1 MSASAILET
10 IRNGNWALWRRQV
23 AGILAIEARRNLLG
37 RRALFVYLLAFA
49 PAALLALR
57 LIVPVPERA
66 IESIGGVSVMYA
78 LIFRTF
84 VLRLAVFFGCV
95 GIFTRLIRGDMLE
108 RILHYYLLSPVRRE
122 VLIAGKYLAGVL
134 STGLIFGL
142 STIISYVLLFAPSGW
157 VAFEE
162 FVIKGPG
169 FAHLLSYVGLILLAC
184 IGYGAVFL
192 LIGIYFRNPIIPA
205 ALILGWEYINF
216 LLPPLLKKF
225 SVIYYLESLCPV
237 PIPEGS
243 ITILAEPA
251 PAWLAIPG
259 LLIVSATLLLI
270 AGFSIRRMEISYADE

>member
-1 MSASAILET
+1 MSLSGVVES
-10 IRNGNWALWRRQV
+10 IRRGNWVLWRRQV
-23 AGILAIEARRNLLG
+23 VGILAIEAKKNLIG
-37 RRALFVYLLAFA
+37 RRAMFVYLLAFA
-49 PAALLALR
+49 PVFLLALR
-57 LIVPVPERA
+57 LIVPVPKQA
-66 IESIGGVSVMYA
+66 IDSIGGVSVMYA
-78 LIFRTF
+78 IIFRTF

-122 VLIAGKYLAGVL
+122 VLITGKYLAGVL
-134 STGLIFGL
+134 STGLIFGVSTVL
-142 STIISYVLLFAPSGW
+142 SYILLQAPAGW

-169 FAHLLSYVGLILLAC
+169 FGHLVAYVGLVVLAC

-192 LIGIYFRNPIIPA
+192 LIGLFFRNPIIPA
-205 ALILGWEYINF
+205 AVILGWEYINF

-237 PIPEGS
+237 PIPQGS

-259 LLIVSATLLLI
+259 LLLVSGLILLI
-270 AGFSIRRMEISYADE
+270 AGLKVRHMEISYAEE

>member
-1 MSASAILET
+1 MDASTVTTTTEK
-10 IRNGNWALWRRQV
+10 GNWGLWRRQI
-23 AGILAIEARRNLLG
+23 AGILAIEARRNLVG

-49 PAALLALR
+49 PVALLALR
-57 LIVPVPERA
+57 LVVPVPQRA

-78 LIFRTF
+78 IIFRTF
-84 VLRLAVFFGCV
+84 VLRLAIFFGCV

-108 RILHYYLLSPVRRE
+108 QILHYYLLSPVRRE

-134 STGLIFGL
+134 STGLIFGVSTVL
-142 STIISYVLLFAPSGW
+142 SYILLHLPAGW

-169 FAHLLSYVGLILLAC
+169 FGHLLSYVGLVILAC

-192 LIGIYFRNPIIPA
+192 LIGLFFRNPIIPA

-237 PIPEGS
+237 PIPQGS

-259 LLIVSATLLLI
+259 LIVVSGFILLI
-270 AGFSIRRMEISYADE
+270 AGLKIRRMEISYAEE

>member
-1 MSASAILET
+1 MSLSGVVES
-10 IRNGNWALWRRQV
+10 IRRGNWALWRRQV
-23 AGILAIEARRNLLG
+23 VGILAIEAKKNLIG
-37 RRALFVYLLAFA
+37 RRAMFVYLLAFA
-49 PAALLALR
+49 PVFLLALR
-57 LIVPVPERA
+57 LIVPVPKQA
-66 IESIGGVSVMYA
+66 IDSIGGVSVMYA
-78 LIFRTF
+78 IIFRTF

-122 VLIAGKYLAGVL
+122 VLITGKYLAGVL
-134 STGLIFGL
+134 STGLIFGVSTVL
-142 STIISYVLLFAPSGW
+142 SYILLQAPAGW

-169 FAHLLSYVGLILLAC
+169 FGHLVAYVGLVVLAC

-192 LIGIYFRNPIIPA
+192 LIGLFFRNPIIPA
-205 ALILGWEYINF
+205 AVILGWEYINF

-237 PIPEGS
+237 PIPQGS

-259 LLIVSATLLLI
+259 LLLVSGLILLI
-270 AGFSIRRMEISYADE
+270 AGLKVRHMEISYAEE

>member
-1 MSASAILET
+1 MSLSGVVES
-10 IRNGNWALWRRQV
+10 IRRGNWALWRRQV
-23 AGILAIEARRNLLG
+23 VGILAIEAKKNLIG
-37 RRALFVYLLAFA
+37 RRAMFVYLLAFA
-49 PAALLALR
+49 PVFLLALR
-57 LIVPVPERA
+57 LIVPVPKQA
-66 IESIGGVSVMYA
+66 IDSIGGVSVMYA
-78 LIFRTF
+78 IIFRTF

-122 VLIAGKYLAGVL
+122 VLITGKYLAGVL
-134 STGLIFGL
+134 STGLIFGVSTVL
-142 STIISYVLLFAPSGW
+142 SYILLQAPAGW

-169 FAHLLSYVGLILLAC
+169 FGHLVAYVGLVVLAC

-192 LIGIYFRNPIIPA
+192 LIGLFFRNPIVPA
-205 ALILGWEYINF
+205 AVILGWEYINF

-237 PIPEGS
+237 PIPQGS

-259 LLIVSATLLLI
+259 LLLVSGLILLI
-270 AGFSIRRMEISYADE
+270 AGLKVRHMEISYAEE

>member
-1 MSASAILET
+1 MSVSTVVES
-10 IRNGNWALWRRQV
+10 IRKGNWALWRRQII
-23 AGILAIEARRNLLG
+23 GILSIEAKRNLLG

-49 PAALLALR
+49 PVFLLALR
-57 LIVPVPERA
+57 LIVPVPQRA

-78 LIFRTF
+78 VIFRTF
-84 VLRLAVFFGCV
+84 VLRLAIFFGCV

-134 STGLIFGL
+134 STALIFGV
-142 STIISYVLLFAPSGW
+142 STVLSYVLLYAPAGW
-157 VAFEE
+157 AAFEE

-169 FAHLLSYVGLILLAC
+169 FGHLLSYVGLVVLAC

-192 LIGIYFRNPIIPA
+192 LIGLFFRNPIIPA

-259 LLIVSATLLLI
+259 VLLVSGVILLI
-270 AGFSIRRMEISYADE
+270 AGLRIRHMEISYAEE

>member
-1 MSASAILET
+1 MENAAVT
-10 IRNGNWALWRRQV
+10 TATGKGNWALWRRQIV
-23 AGILAIEARRNLLG
+23 GILAIEAKRNLIG

-49 PAALLALR
+49 PVALLALR
-57 LIVPVPERA
+57 LIVPVPQRA

-78 LIFRTF
+78 VIFRTF

-108 RILHYYLLSPVRRE
+108 RILHYYLLAPVRRE

-134 STGLIFGL
+134 STGIIFGV
-142 STIISYVLLFAPSGW
+142 STVLSYVLLYAPGGW

-169 FAHLLSYVGLILLAC
+169 FGHLLAYVGLTLLAC

-192 LIGIYFRNPIIPA
+192 LIGLYFRNPIIPA

-237 PIPEGS
+237 PVPQGS

-259 LLIVSATLLLI
+259 LLLVSAAILFV
-270 AGFSIRRMEISYADE
+270 AGLRIRQMEISYAEE

>member
-1 MSASAILET
+1 MSLSGVVES
-10 IRNGNWALWRRQV
+10 IRRGNWALWRRQV
-23 AGILAIEARRNLLG
+23 VGILAIEAKKNLIG
-37 RRALFVYLLAFA
+37 RRAMFVYLLAFA
-49 PAALLALR
+49 PVFLLALR
-57 LIVPVPERA
+57 LIVPVPKQA
-66 IESIGGVSVMYA
+66 IDSIGGVSVMYA
-78 LIFRTF
+78 IIFRTF

-122 VLIAGKYLAGVL
+122 VLITGKYLAGVL
-134 STGLIFGL
+134 STGLIFGVSTVL
-142 STIISYVLLFAPSGW
+142 SYILLQAPAGW

-169 FAHLLSYVGLILLAC
+169 FGHLVAYVGLVVLAC
-184 IGYGAVFL
+184 ICYGAVFL
-192 LIGIYFRNPIIPA
+192 LIGLFFRNPIIPA
-205 ALILGWEYINF
+205 AVILGWEYINF

-237 PIPEGS
+237 PIPQGS

-259 LLIVSATLLLI
+259 LLLVSGLILLI
-270 AGFSIRRMEISYADE
+270 AGLKVRHMEISYAEE

>member
-1 MSASAILET
+1 MEDGTLAE
-10 IRNGNWALWRRQV
+10 RRNWALWRRQV
-23 AGILAIEARRNLLG
+23 AGILSIEARRNLIG

-49 PAALLALR
+49 PVALLAVR
-57 LIVPVPERA
+57 LILPVPERA
-66 IESIGGVSVMYA
+66 IETIGGVSVLYA
-78 LIFRTF
+78 VIFRTF

-108 RILHYYLLSPVRRE
+108 RILHYYLLTPVRRE

-134 STGLIFGL
+134 STGIIFGT
-142 STIISYVLLFAPSGW
+142 STVLSYVLLHAPSGW

-169 FAHLLSYVGLILLAC
+169 FGHLLAYVGLTILAC

-192 LIGIYFRNPIIPA
+192 LIGLYFRNPIIPA

-237 PIPEGS
+237 PVPEGS
-243 ITILAEPA
+243 ITILAQPA

-259 LLIVSATLLLI
+259 LLLVSAAILVV
-270 AGFSIRRMEISYADE
+270 AGIRIRQMEINYSEE